1 MTFYLFYLSGG
12 YELIYAYLDH
22 LFGSKAKYGG
32 VPMHMGHMYGHLV
45 LSAFG
50 SPHPK
55 GWTQKFFQRFVQS
68 GVALW
73 MASQPRVVPCCDV
86 PIVGGDGTSIGI
98 PLRNLLNLKPVWMP
112 SERSDP
118 IFSQDCDF
126 ENRRMGRISIRLH
139 GAAPIELT
147 SARRLIR
154 NVLTE
159 GITASERNKIIA
171 EWNNRVHK
179 FVPSAFQEAF
189 DYWDTKVDDGPFKK
203 SFRKLLRDC
212 IAECSACYQVPK
224 ILLAPLKT
232 FCFDIVQPRANRL
245 ECILRLRAQ
254 FPLYD
259 EGILFPA
266 VKALSDCTESE
277 EATKK
282 ICALLNLMSEFHL
295 ITPSKF

>member
-1 MTFYLFYLSGG
+1 
-12 YELIYAYLDH
+12 
-22 LFGSKAKYGG
+22 
-32 VPMHMGHMYGHLV
+32 MHMGHMYGHRV
-45 LSAFG
+45 LGSFG
-50 SPHPK
+50 VQRPT
-55 GWTQKFFQRFVQS
+55 GWTQKLFQRFLQS

-73 MASQPRVVPCCDV
+73 MASHPRVVPCCDV
-86 PIVGGDGTSIGI
+86 PLVGGDGTSIGI
-98 PLRNLLNLKPVWMP
+98 SLRNLLDLKPVWMP
-112 SERSDP
+112 SEKPDP
-118 IFSQDCDF
+118 VFSLDCDY

-159 GITASERNKIIA
+159 GVTTSERNKIIA
-171 EWNNRVHK
+171 EWNNRIHK
-179 FVPSAFQEAF
+179 FVPVAFQEAF

-203 SFRKLLRDC
+203 SFRRLLRDC

-224 ILLAPLKT
+224 VLIVPLKT
-232 FCFDIVQPRANRL
+232 FCFDIIQPNANRS
-245 ECILRLRAQ
+245 ECILRLRSQ

-266 VKALSDCTESE
+266 VKALSDCTESW

-282 ICALLNLMSEFHL
+282 ICALLDLMSEL
-295 ITPSKF
+295 LRNLPTYMIVSISKQKAL